1 MTARQTRHGL
11 PAGVAGLALFL
22 LFWCVTGNL
31 RVPIATGASRTPAP
45 STAVPAPVVA
55 GALDV
60 HHPATETLP
69 LVFLPIAA
77 IPAEEPP
84 APPAW
89 DGVDVEPAWTAAWW
103 QWIERTNG
111 SPLYPEGPVDCG
123 LGQTGDTWFLAGTEG
138 GTAVTRSCRIPTGKT
153 LVIPLFTI
161 AWDNEGMENL
171 SVEEKRVVLDE
182 VFSDSVPGILN
193 TKICYLESIV
203 NGMPYQQT
211 RLASPPF
218 QRRADPEAVA
228 DGYWIGLALEEGV
241 HDVHV
246 VGRLCDFDTDATHT
260 NVDVAYRLTVEP
272 PPAEPADPWALFVWA
287 TGQNDAATGCDPADP
302 TGVVPCSSVQ
312 LGRNSVY
319 ATTPPWT
326 FTTASA
332 AATLTVVDTGAGGDV
347 FEVYDGDE
355 LLGRTSEANAGGD
368 CYVPAGGDPGL
379 CLEREN
385 ISAGVFPLA
394 AGEHAVTIVPV
405 SGFDYGVGYFRVD
418 DPAE

>member
-45 STAVPAPVVA
+45 STAVPVAVVA
-55 GALDV
+55 GAPTSTTPPRRR
-60 HHPATETLP
+60 PAG
-69 LVFLPIAA
+69 VSPIAA

-84 APPAW
+84 APPVH
-89 DGVDVEPAWTAAWW
+89 GTAWTSN
-103 QWIERTNG
+103 RRGRPHGGNGSSGTNG

-123 LGQTGDTWFLAGTEG
+123 LGQTGDTWFLAGRPG
-138 GTAVTRSCRIPTGKT
+138 GPAVTRSCRIPTGKT
-153 LVIPLFTI
+153 LAIPLFTI

-182 VFSDSVPGILN
+182 VFSESVPGILN

-272 PPAEPADPWALFVWA
+272 PPTEPADPWALFVWA
-287 TGQNDAATGCDPADP
+287 TSQNDTATGCDPADP

-379 CLEREN
+379 CLERE
-385 ISAGVFPLA
+385 
-394 AGEHAVTIVPV
+394 
-405 SGFDYGVGYFRVD
+405 
-418 DPAE
+418 